1 MSRIILETDSMVLAD
16 ALKLLSL
23 DRIGALMFQIQDIVQ
38 SELFCLLSRYV
49 MDPVIKLQILTVYGA
64 YALDCQ

>member
-1 MSRIILETDSMVLAD
+1 MSRIILETGSMVLAN

-49 MDPVIKLQILTVYGA
+49 MDPVIKL
-64 YALDCQ
+64 